1 MKTSLITSLT
11 TLALLTGVSMASAT
25 AMDRVGTAGIVSE
38 NYSKTVVDM
47 SKAKICEQSLKEKAY
62 ENLRV
67 DALAASNDLDIHI
80 GEVMVLAHQESN
92 RVWSAALKEAR
103 LPALKDRMCS
113 SESASL
119 IHLPD
124 FAGVRVPVDVNS
136 RLDAKLIAEDVMDK
150 SVEAIVLRTA
160 AKHCDFDDHEKHVA
174 LMERVSREIEINKLA
189 FDDDFL
195 TSSAWSLDDRKS
207 AFRDNFG
214 RMSECEAGR
223 QLVAKYS
230 DNYERDLD

>member
-1 MKTSLITSLT
+1 MKTTI
-11 TLALLTGVSMASAT
+11 LAAISIAVMASTSMASAS
-25 AMDRVGTAGIVSE
+25 AFDRVGTAGIVSE

-47 SKAKICEQSLKEKAY
+47 TKAKVCKGEQRDHAY
-62 ENLRV
+62 ADLRV

-80 GEVMVLAHQESN
+80 GEIMVMAHKESN
-92 RVWSAALKEAR
+92 RVWSAALKGAR
-103 LPALKDRMCS
+103 LPALKESICS
-113 SESASL
+113 TEPASL

-124 FAGVRVPVDVNS
+124 FARVRVPVDVNS

-207 AFRDNFG
+207 AFRNNFG
-214 RMSECEAGR
+214 DISECEAGV

-230 DNYERDLD
+230 DNYERDED

>member
-1 MKTSLITSLT
+1 MKTT
-11 TLALLTGVSMASAT
+11 TLAVISFAVMASTSMASAS
-25 AMDRVGTAGIVSE
+25 AIDRVGTASIVSE
-38 NYSKTVVDM
+38 KYSKTVVDM
-47 SKAKICEQSLKEKAY
+47 SKAKLCKDASRERAY
-62 ENLRV
+62 ADLRV

-103 LPALKDRMCS
+103 LPALKDSICS
-113 SESASL
+113 TESASL
-119 IHLPD
+119 IHQPD
-124 FAGVRVPVDVNS
+124 FARVRVPVDVNS